1 LRLSFHLHASAPP
14 CPIFEQILRLVPNI
28 EHFRTVLRALKL
40 WAKARGVY
48 SNVMGF
54 LGGVNWAILAA
65 RVCQLYP
72 NVRPPLPHLLLLRA
86 IVRRMCESVWR

>member
-1 LRLSFHLHASAPP
+1 M
-14 CPIFEQILRLVPNI
+14 ILRVVPNV

-40 WAKARGVY
+40 WAKARGCY

-54 LGGVNWAILAA
+54 LGGVNWAILVA

-72 NVRPPLPHLLLLRA
+72 KGVPSVLLTRFFKVGLDLLGFR
-86 IVRRMCESVWR
+86 V